1 MRSSAPLQEGSH
13 VLSLTAPVGDTDKDC
28 KAIAVDVVCLVRSD
42 CLRHSGLRAPVVTQ
56 PAETAASSS
65 KMEGF
70 ARALVRL
77 TVGLVF
83 LTVVIAVLTAVL
95 VVRDL

>member
-1 MRSSAPLQEGSH
+1 MGDVELVQQVTSNAGAPSAGAHAELTRRSIEMTLR
-13 VLSLTAPVGDTDKDC
+13 DTE
-28 KAIAVDVVCLVRSD
+28 ALNL
-42 CLRHSGLRAPVVTQ
+42 LRE
-56 PAETAASSS
+56 ETAASSS

-70 ARALVRL
+70 TRALVRL